1 MLGTPSALSLQN
13 RLNSHKTYIEMK
25 GNFMALTYKPNRLS
39 RVVAIALLS
48 YHLPSVAQEQTTS
61 DEKDEVEQIEVLG
74 KKSDYYSIM
83 PEEDSSGAFGL
94 NKSLYETPR
103 SITEISE
110 DLVDKFALRSVDD
123 LVRLTPGAFTSSFF
137 GIKGAMDIRG
147 EPADNYFRG
156 FRRIANPGAFNTIVR
171 GAEKLEVMRGPV
183 SPLYGSGSVGGQL
196 NYLPKSAKVD
206 GSKYIDDVTGEISA
220 TYGSYNQRIVS
231 GSLGIPLQIGGK
243 YGGLQ
248 LFAEVE
254 DSESYFD
261 GYEPS
266 SELIQAA
273 VDFDLSD
280 NTTLQFG
287 LQYQTTDSIQVPG
300 WNRVTQDLIDNGTY
314 ITGAAPTLNSDNGI
328 GANTLLPQESSFI
341 TPFAPGFLN
350 NAFSNVNSW
359 CTAADADSGNAT
371 YNGLSVSCAGGFG
384 NFLADRSLDNPYAL
398 TNVGTTQID
407 HQTTFIDEE
416 DYADT
421 TALTVYFD
429 VTHEFESGTIWKNE
443 AFYDYLDHTK
453 YQSWGFTAYYP
464 DAYLYE
470 LRSSLTF
477 EYEAENFTATSIGGV
492 NYREEH
498 LDNYAAWLDE
508 TFDFRD
514 ISVGP
519 TANDRISPATFD
531 PYENA
536 ELIYDDEG
544 NVTGVEG
551 TLERNFNEVH
561 LSKSANAGVFFLTDI
576 NYGKVNLLLGG
587 RYDYFDVESENG
599 WVSLLG
605 AEQGNGVVSGSDTA
619 FSFNTSL
626 SYDADGIIPYVTY
639 SESNSLST
647 NQLGGIIPTTI
658 ENSQYIQES
667 TLTEIGLKMN
677 LLDNKLYSA
686 IAYYDQD
693 KTYRESQTG
702 ALVAVYGEG
711 LEFEARALVTENLS
725 ILATATHTKTEE
737 VSNSALAVINGVD
750 FAAQNGLNPDDVY
763 GGRIA
768 GPRAAFVGDNVR
780 LDRGGLPD
788 NIVSLYGTWVQPMG
802 DAAITGSLGV
812 TWVDETYTDIMQ
824 TVMLPSYSIWN
835 GSLSYS
841 NGAVTALL
849 QANNLLDE
857 EYYTSA
863 DLFDSVV
870 VKPSAGRTYSLTVT
884 YTF

>member
-1 MLGTPSALSLQN
+1 MK
-13 RLNSHKTYIEMK
+13 HTYSFNPIAA
-25 GNFMALTYKPNRLS
+25 G
-39 RVVAIALLS
+39 IALFFLS
-48 YHLPSVAQEQTTS
+48 SQFSAYAQEAS
-61 DEKDEVEQIEVLG
+61 EVSEADVEKIDVLG
-74 KKSDYYSIM
+74 KKTDYYSIM
-83 PEEDSSGAFGL
+83 PDGENSSAFGL
-94 NKSLYETPR
+94 GKILYETPR

-196 NYLPKSAKVD
+196 NYTPKSAKVG
-206 GSKYIDDVTGEISA
+206 GSKYIDEVTGELSV
-220 TYGSYNQRIVS
+220 TVGSYNQRIIS
-231 GSLGIPLQIGGK
+231 GSLGIPLEIGGK

-314 ITGAAPTLNSDNGI
+314 ITGAAPVRNSDNPV
-328 GANTLLPQESSFI
+328 GADTLLPQESSFI
-341 TPFAPGFLN
+341 APFAPSFLN

-359 CTAADADSGNAT
+359 CTAADAGSGNAM
-371 YNGLSVSCAGGFG
+371 YNGFTVSCAGGFG
-384 NFLADRSLDNPYAL
+384 NFLADRTLDNPYAL
-398 TNVGTTQID
+398 TDVGTAQID
-407 HQTTFIDEE
+407 HQTTFIDDH

-421 TALTVYFD
+421 TAVTAYFD
-429 VTHEFESGTIWKNE
+429 ITHEFDSGTVWKNE
-443 AFYDYLDHTK
+443 AFYDYMDHTK

-477 EYEAENFTATSIGGV
+477 EYEGDSFMANSIVGV
-492 NYREEH
+492 NYRYEE
-498 LDNYAAWLDE
+498 LDNYAAWMDE

-514 ISVGP
+514 IIVGP
-519 TANDRISPATFD
+519 TANDRISPASFD
-531 PYENA
+531 PYQNA
-536 ELIYDDEG
+536 TLLYDADG

-551 TLERNFNEVH
+551 TLTRNFNEVH
-561 LSKSANAGVFFLTDI
+561 LSKTANAGTFFLTDVT
-576 NYGKVNLLLGG
+576 YGNLNLLLGA

-599 WVSLLG
+599 WVAYLG
-605 AEQGNGVVSGSDTA
+605 DPQGNGVISGSDTA

-626 SYDADGIIPYVTY
+626 SYNADGIIPYVTY

-667 TLTEIGLKMN
+667 TLQEIGVKLN
-677 LLDNKLYSA
+677 LLDNRLYTA
-686 IAYYDQD
+686 IAWYDQD
-693 KTYRESQTG
+693 KTYRDSQTG
-702 ALVAVYGEG
+702 ALVAVYGDG
-711 LEFEARALVTENLS
+711 LEFEMRALVNENLS
-725 ILATATHTKTEE
+725 ILATATHTNTEE
-737 VSNSALAVINGVD
+737 VSNGALAVINGAD
-750 FAAQNGLNPDDVY
+750 FAAQNGLNPEDVY

-768 GPRAAFVGDNVR
+768 GPRSAFVGMNTR
-780 LDRGGLPD
+780 MERGGLPD
-788 NIVSLYGTWVQPMG
+788 NIVSIYGTWAQELGEG
-802 DAAITGSLGV
+802 DVTGSLGL

-824 TVMLPSYSIWN
+824 TVMLPSYSIVN
-835 GSLSYS
+835 GSVSYAQ
-841 NGAVTALL
+841 GPFTGLL
-849 QANNLLDE
+849 QVNNLLDE

-870 VKPSAGRTYSLTVT
+870 VKPSAGRTFSLTLT
-884 YTF
+884 YAF

>member
-1 MLGTPSALSLQN
+1 M
-13 RLNSHKTYIEMK
+13 
-25 GNFMALTYKPNRLS
+25 
-39 RVVAIALLS
+39 
-48 YHLPSVAQEQTTS
+48 
-61 DEKDEVEQIEVLG
+61 
-74 KKSDYYSIM
+74 
-83 PEEDSSGAFGL
+83 
-94 NKSLYETPR
+94 
-103 SITEISE
+103 
-110 DLVDKFALRSVDD
+110 
-123 LVRLTPGAFTSSFF
+123 RLTPGAFTSSFF

-196 NYLPKSAKVD
+196 NYTPKSAKVG
-206 GSKYIDDVTGEISA
+206 GSKYIDEVTGDLSV
-220 TYGSYNQRIVS
+220 TVGSYNQRIIS
-231 GSLGIPLQIGGK
+231 GSLGIPLEIGGK

-254 DSESYFD
+254 DSESFFD

-314 ITGAAPTLNSDNGI
+314 ITGAAPIRNSDNPI
-328 GANTLLPQESSFI
+328 GADTLLPQESSFI
-341 TPFAPGFLN
+341 APFAPSFLN

-359 CTAADADSGNAT
+359 CTAADAGSGNAM
-371 YNGLSVSCAGGFG
+371 YNGFEVSCAGGFG
-384 NFLADRSLDNPYAL
+384 NFLADRTLDNPYAL
-398 TNVGTTQID
+398 TDVGTAQID
-407 HQTTFIDEE
+407 HQTTFIDDH

-421 TALTVYFD
+421 TAITAYFD
-429 VTHEFESGTIWKNE
+429 ITHEFDSGTVWKNE
-443 AFYDYLDHTK
+443 AFYDYMDHTK

-464 DAYLYE
+464 DAFLYE

-477 EYEAENFTATSIGGV
+477 EYEGDGFMANSIVGV
-492 NYREEH
+492 NYRNEE
-498 LDNYAAWLDE
+498 LDNYAAWMDE

-514 ISVGP
+514 ITVGP
-519 TANDRISPATFD
+519 TANDRISPASFD
-531 PYENA
+531 PYQNA
-536 ELIYDDEG
+536 TLLYDADG

-551 TLERNFNEVH
+551 TLTRNFNEVH
-561 LSKSANAGVFFLTDI
+561 LSKTANVGTFFLTDVT
-576 NYGKVNLLLGG
+576 YGKLNLLLGA

-599 WVSLLG
+599 WVAYLG
-605 AEQGNGVVSGSDTA
+605 DPQGNGVISGSDTA
-619 FSFNTSL
+619 FSFNTSV
-626 SYDADGIIPYVTY
+626 SYNADGIIPYVTY

-667 TLTEIGLKMN
+667 TLQEIGVKMN
-677 LLDNKLYSA
+677 LLDNRLYTA
-686 IAYYDQD
+686 IAWYDQD
-693 KTYRESQTG
+693 KTYRDSQTG
-702 ALVAVYGEG
+702 ALVAVYGDG
-711 LEFEARALVTENLS
+711 LEFEMRALVNENLS
-725 ILATATHTKTEE
+725 ILATATHTNTEE
-737 VSNSALAVINGVD
+737 VSNGALAVINGAD
-750 FAAQNGLNPDDVY
+750 FAAQNGLNPEDVY

-768 GPRAAFVGDNVR
+768 GPRSAFVGMNTR
-780 LDRGGLPD
+780 MERGGLPD
-788 NIVSLYGTWVQPMG
+788 NIVSIYGTWAQELGAG
-802 DAAITGSLGV
+802 DVTGSLGL

-824 TVMLPSYSIWN
+824 TVMLPSYTVVN
-835 GSLSYS
+835 GSVSYAQ
-841 NGAVTALL
+841 GPFTGLL
-849 QANNLLDE
+849 QVNNLMDE

-870 VKPSAGRTYSLTVT
+870 VKPSAGRTFSLTLT
-884 YTF
+884 YAF

>member
-1 MLGTPSALSLQN
+1 MK
-13 RLNSHKTYIEMK
+13 HTYSFNPIAA
-25 GNFMALTYKPNRLS
+25 G
-39 RVVAIALLS
+39 IALFFLS
-48 YHLPSVAQEQTTS
+48 SQFSAYAQEAS
-61 DEKDEVEQIEVLG
+61 EVSEADVEKIDVLG
-74 KKSDYYSIM
+74 KKTDYYSIM
-83 PEEDSSGAFGL
+83 PDGKNSSAFGL
-94 NKSLYETPR
+94 DKSLYETPR

-196 NYLPKSAKVD
+196 NYTPKSAKVG
-206 GSKYIDDVTGEISA
+206 GSKYIDEVTGDLSV
-220 TYGSYNQRIVS
+220 TVGSYNQRIIS
-231 GSLGIPLQIGGK
+231 GSLGIPLEIGGK

-254 DSESYFD
+254 DSESFFD

-314 ITGAAPTLNSDNGI
+314 ITGAAPIRNSDNPI
-328 GANTLLPQESSFI
+328 GADTLLPQESSFI
-341 TPFAPGFLN
+341 APFAPSFLN

-359 CTAADADSGNAT
+359 CTAADAGSGNAM
-371 YNGLSVSCAGGFG
+371 YNGFEVSCAGGFG
-384 NFLADRSLDNPYAL
+384 NFLADRTLDNPYAL
-398 TNVGTTQID
+398 TDVGTAQID
-407 HQTTFIDEE
+407 HQTTFIDDH

-421 TALTVYFD
+421 TAITAYFD
-429 VTHEFESGTIWKNE
+429 ITHEFDSGTVWKNE
-443 AFYDYLDHTK
+443 AFYDYMDHTK

-464 DAYLYE
+464 DAFLYE

-477 EYEAENFTATSIGGV
+477 EYEGDGFMANSIVGV
-492 NYREEH
+492 NYRNEE
-498 LDNYAAWLDE
+498 LDNYAAWMDE

-514 ISVGP
+514 ITVGP
-519 TANDRISPATFD
+519 TANDRISPASFD
-531 PYENA
+531 PYQNA
-536 ELIYDDEG
+536 TLLYDADG

-551 TLERNFNEVH
+551 TLTRNFNEVH
-561 LSKSANAGVFFLTDI
+561 LSKTANVGTFFLTDVT
-576 NYGKVNLLLGG
+576 YGKLNLLLGA

-599 WVSLLG
+599 WVAYLG
-605 AEQGNGVVSGSDTA
+605 DPQGNGVISGSDTA
-619 FSFNTSL
+619 FSFNTSV
-626 SYDADGIIPYVTY
+626 SYNADGIIPYVTY

-667 TLTEIGLKMN
+667 TLQEIGVKMN
-677 LLDNKLYSA
+677 LLDNRLYTA
-686 IAYYDQD
+686 IAWYDQD
-693 KTYRESQTG
+693 KTYRDSQTG
-702 ALVAVYGEG
+702 ALVAVYGDG
-711 LEFEARALVTENLS
+711 LEFEMRALVNENLS
-725 ILATATHTKTEE
+725 ILATATHTNTEE
-737 VSNSALAVINGVD
+737 VSNGALAVINGAD
-750 FAAQNGLNPDDVY
+750 FAAQNGLNPEDVY

-768 GPRAAFVGDNVR
+768 GPRSAFVGMNTR
-780 LDRGGLPD
+780 MERGGLPD
-788 NIVSLYGTWVQPMG
+788 NIVSIYGTWAQELGAG
-802 DAAITGSLGV
+802 DVTGSLGL

-824 TVMLPSYSIWN
+824 TVMLPSYTVVN
-835 GSLSYS
+835 GSVSYAQ
-841 NGAVTALL
+841 GPFTGLL
-849 QANNLLDE
+849 QVNNLMDE

-870 VKPSAGRTYSLTVT
+870 VKPSAGRTFSLTLT
-884 YTF
+884 YAF

>member
-1 MLGTPSALSLQN
+1 MK
-13 RLNSHKTYIEMK
+13 HTYSFNPIAA
-25 GNFMALTYKPNRLS
+25 G
-39 RVVAIALLS
+39 IALFFLS
-48 YHLPSVAQEQTTS
+48 SQFSAYAQEAAEVS
-61 DEKDEVEQIEVLG
+61 EADVEKIDVLG
-74 KKSDYYSIM
+74 KKTDYYSIM
-83 PEEDSSGAFGL
+83 PDGKNSSAFGL
-94 NKSLYETPR
+94 DKSLYETPR

-196 NYLPKSAKVD
+196 NYTPKSAKVG
-206 GSKYIDDVTGEISA
+206 GSKYIDEVTGDLSV
-220 TYGSYNQRIVS
+220 TVGSYNQRIIS
-231 GSLGIPLQIGGK
+231 GSLGIPLEIGGK

-254 DSESYFD
+254 DSESFFD
-261 GYEPS
+261 GDEPT

-314 ITGAAPTLNSDNGI
+314 ITGAAPIRNSDNPI
-328 GANTLLPQESSFI
+328 GADTLLPQESSFI
-341 TPFAPGFLN
+341 APFAPSFLN

-359 CTAADADSGNAT
+359 CTAADAGSGNAM
-371 YNGLSVSCAGGFG
+371 YNGFEVSCAGGFG
-384 NFLADRSLDNPYAL
+384 NFLADRTLDNPYAL
-398 TNVGTTQID
+398 TDVGTAQID
-407 HQTTFIDEE
+407 HQTTFIDDH

-421 TALTVYFD
+421 TAITAYFD
-429 VTHEFESGTIWKNE
+429 ITHEFDSGTVWKNE
-443 AFYDYLDHTK
+443 AFYDYMDHTK

-464 DAYLYE
+464 DAFLYE

-477 EYEAENFTATSIGGV
+477 EYEGDGFMANSIVGV
-492 NYREEH
+492 NYRNEE
-498 LDNYAAWLDE
+498 LDNYAAWMDE

-514 ISVGP
+514 ITVGP
-519 TANDRISPATFD
+519 TANDRISPASFD
-531 PYENA
+531 PYQNA
-536 ELIYDDEG
+536 TLLYDADG

-551 TLERNFNEVH
+551 TLTRNFNEVH
-561 LSKSANAGVFFLTDI
+561 LSKTANVGTFFLTDVT
-576 NYGKVNLLLGG
+576 YGKLNLLLGA

-599 WVSLLG
+599 WVAYLG
-605 AEQGNGVVSGSDTA
+605 DPQGNGVISGSDTA
-619 FSFNTSL
+619 FSFNTSV
-626 SYDADGIIPYVTY
+626 SYNADGIIPYVTY

-667 TLTEIGLKMN
+667 TLQEIGVKMN
-677 LLDNKLYSA
+677 LLDNRLYTA
-686 IAYYDQD
+686 IAWYDQD
-693 KTYRESQTG
+693 KTYRDSQTG
-702 ALVAVYGEG
+702 ALVAVYGDG
-711 LEFEARALVTENLS
+711 LEFEMRALVNENLS
-725 ILATATHTKTEE
+725 ILATATHTNTEE
-737 VSNSALAVINGVD
+737 VSNGALAVINGAD
-750 FAAQNGLNPDDVY
+750 FAAQNGLNPEDVY

-768 GPRAAFVGDNVR
+768 GPRSAFVGMNTR
-780 LDRGGLPD
+780 MERGGLPD
-788 NIVSLYGTWVQPMG
+788 NIVSIYGTWAQELGAG
-802 DAAITGSLGV
+802 DVTGSLGL

-824 TVMLPSYSIWN
+824 TVMLPSYTVVN
-835 GSLSYS
+835 GSVSYAQ
-841 NGAVTALL
+841 GPFTGLL
-849 QANNLLDE
+849 QVNNLMDE

-870 VKPSAGRTYSLTVT
+870 VKPSAGRTFSLTLT
-884 YTF
+884 YAF

>member
-1 MLGTPSALSLQN
+1 M
-13 RLNSHKTYIEMK
+13 KYTYSFNPIAA
-25 GNFMALTYKPNRLS
+25 G
-39 RVVAIALLS
+39 IALFFLS
-48 YHLPSVAQEQTTS
+48 SQFSAYAQEAAEVS
-61 DEKDEVEQIEVLG
+61 EADVEKIDVLG
-74 KKSDYYSIM
+74 KKTDYYSIM
-83 PEEDSSGAFGL
+83 PDGKNSSAFGL
-94 NKSLYETPR
+94 DKSLYETPR

-196 NYLPKSAKVD
+196 NYTPKSAKVG
-206 GSKYIDDVTGEISA
+206 GSKYIDEVTGDLSV
-220 TYGSYNQRIVS
+220 TVGSYNQRIIS
-231 GSLGIPLQIGGK
+231 GSLGIPLEIGGK

-248 LFAEVE
+248 LFTEVE
-254 DSESYFD
+254 DSESFFD

-287 LQYQTTDSIQVPG
+287 VQYQTTDSIQVPG

-314 ITGAAPTLNSDNGI
+314 ITGAAPIRNSANPI
-328 GANTLLPQESSFI
+328 GADTLLPQESSFI
-341 TPFAPGFLN
+341 APFAPSFLN

-359 CTAADADSGNAT
+359 CTAADAGSGNAM
-371 YNGLSVSCAGGFG
+371 YNGFEVSCAGGFG
-384 NFLADRSLDNPYAL
+384 NFLADRTLDNPYAL
-398 TNVGTTQID
+398 TDVGTAQID
-407 HQTTFIDEE
+407 HQTTFIDDH

-421 TALTVYFD
+421 TAITAYFD
-429 VTHEFESGTIWKNE
+429 ITHEFDSGTVWKNE
-443 AFYDYLDHTK
+443 AFYDYMDHTK

-464 DAYLYE
+464 DAFLYE

-477 EYEAENFTATSIGGV
+477 EYEGDGFMANSIVGV
-492 NYREEH
+492 NYRNEE
-498 LDNYAAWLDE
+498 LDNYAAWMDE

-514 ISVGP
+514 ITVGP
-519 TANDRISPATFD
+519 TANDRISPASFD
-531 PYENA
+531 PYQNA
-536 ELIYDDEG
+536 TLLYDADG

-551 TLERNFNEVH
+551 TLTRNFNEVH
-561 LSKSANAGVFFLTDI
+561 LSKTANVGTFFLTDVT
-576 NYGKVNLLLGG
+576 YGKLNLLLGA

-599 WVSLLG
+599 WVAYLG
-605 AEQGNGVVSGSDTA
+605 DPQGNGVISGSDTA
-619 FSFNTSL
+619 FSFNTSV
-626 SYDADGIIPYVTY
+626 SYNADGIIPYVTY

-667 TLTEIGLKMN
+667 TLQEIGVKMN
-677 LLDNKLYSA
+677 LLDNHLYTA
-686 IAYYDQD
+686 IAWYDQD
-693 KTYRESQTG
+693 KTYRDSQTG
-702 ALVAVYGEG
+702 ALVAVYGDG
-711 LEFEARALVTENLS
+711 LEFEMRALVSENLS
-725 ILATATHTKTEE
+725 ILATATHTNTEE
-737 VSNSALAVINGVD
+737 VSNGALAVINGAD
-750 FAAQNGLNPDDVY
+750 FAAQNGLNPEDVY

-768 GPRAAFVGDNVR
+768 GPRSAFVGMNTR
-780 LDRGGLPD
+780 MERGGLPD
-788 NIVSLYGTWVQPMG
+788 NIVSIYGTWAQELGAG
-802 DAAITGSLGV
+802 DVTGSLGL

-824 TVMLPSYSIWN
+824 TVMLPSYTVVN
-835 GSLSYS
+835 GSVSYAQ
-841 NGAVTALL
+841 GPFTGLL
-849 QANNLLDE
+849 QVNNLMDE

-870 VKPSAGRTYSLTVT
+870 VKPSAGRTFSLTLT

>member
-1 MLGTPSALSLQN
+1 MK
-13 RLNSHKTYIEMK
+13 HTYSFNPIAA
-25 GNFMALTYKPNRLS
+25 G
-39 RVVAIALLS
+39 IALFFLS
-48 YHLPSVAQEQTTS
+48 SQFSAYAQEAS
-61 DEKDEVEQIEVLG
+61 EVSEADVEKIDVLG
-74 KKSDYYSIM
+74 KKTDYYSIM
-83 PEEDSSGAFGL
+83 PDGKNSSAFGL
-94 NKSLYETPR
+94 DKSLYETPR

-196 NYLPKSAKVD
+196 NYTPKSAKVG
-206 GSKYIDDVTGEISA
+206 GSKYIDEVTGDLSV
-220 TYGSYNQRIVS
+220 TVGSYNQRIIS
-231 GSLGIPLQIGGK
+231 GSLGIPLEIGGK

-254 DSESYFD
+254 DSESFFD

-314 ITGAAPTLNSDNGI
+314 ITGAAPIRNSDNPI
-328 GANTLLPQESSFI
+328 GADTLLPQESSFI
-341 TPFAPGFLN
+341 APFAPSFLN

-359 CTAADADSGNAT
+359 CTAADAGSGNAM
-371 YNGLSVSCAGGFG
+371 YNGFEVSCAGGFG
-384 NFLADRSLDNPYAL
+384 NFLADRTLDNPYAL
-398 TNVGTTQID
+398 TDVGTAQID
-407 HQTTFIDEE
+407 HQTTFIDDH

-421 TALTVYFD
+421 TAITAYFD
-429 VTHEFESGTIWKNE
+429 ITHEFDSGTVWKNE
-443 AFYDYLDHTK
+443 AFYDYMDHTK

-464 DAYLYE
+464 DAFLYE

-477 EYEAENFTATSIGGV
+477 EYEGDGFMANSIVGV
-492 NYREEH
+492 NYRNEE
-498 LDNYAAWLDE
+498 LDNYAAWMDE

-514 ISVGP
+514 ITVGP
-519 TANDRISPATFD
+519 TANDRISPASFD
-531 PYENA
+531 PYQNA
-536 ELIYDDEG
+536 TLLYDADG

-551 TLERNFNEVH
+551 TLTRNFNEVH
-561 LSKSANAGVFFLTDI
+561 LSKTANVGTFFLTDVT
-576 NYGKVNLLLGG
+576 YGKLNLLLGA

-599 WVSLLG
+599 WVAYLG
-605 AEQGNGVVSGSDTA
+605 DPQGNGVISGSDTA
-619 FSFNTSL
+619 FSFNTSV
-626 SYDADGIIPYVTY
+626 SYNADGIIPYVTY

-667 TLTEIGLKMN
+667 TLQEIGVKMN
-677 LLDNKLYSA
+677 LLDNRLYTA
-686 IAYYDQD
+686 IAWYDQD
-693 KTYRESQTG
+693 KTYRDSQTG
-702 ALVAVYGEG
+702 ALVAVYGDG
-711 LEFEARALVTENLS
+711 LEFEMRALVNENLS
-725 ILATATHTKTEE
+725 ILATATHTNTEE
-737 VSNSALAVINGVD
+737 VSNGALAVINGAD
-750 FAAQNGLNPDDVY
+750 FAAQNGLNPGDVY

-768 GPRAAFVGDNVR
+768 GPRSAFVGMNTR
-780 LDRGGLPD
+780 MERGGLPD
-788 NIVSLYGTWVQPMG
+788 NIVSIYGTWAQELGAG
-802 DAAITGSLGV
+802 DVTGSLGL

-824 TVMLPSYSIWN
+824 TVMLPSYTVVN
-835 GSLSYS
+835 GSVSYAQ
-841 NGAVTALL
+841 GPFTGLL
-849 QANNLLDE
+849 QVNNLLDE

-870 VKPSAGRTYSLTVT
+870 VKPSAGRTFSLTLT
-884 YTF
+884 YAF

>member
-1 MLGTPSALSLQN
+1 MK
-13 RLNSHKTYIEMK
+13 HTYSFNPIAA
-25 GNFMALTYKPNRLS
+25 G
-39 RVVAIALLS
+39 IALFFLS
-48 YHLPSVAQEQTTS
+48 SQFSAYAQEAAEVS
-61 DEKDEVEQIEVLG
+61 EADVEKIDVLG
-74 KKSDYYSIM
+74 KKTDYYSIM
-83 PEEDSSGAFGL
+83 PDGKNSSAFGL
-94 NKSLYETPR
+94 DKSLYETPR

-196 NYLPKSAKVD
+196 NYTPKSAKVG
-206 GSKYIDDVTGEISA
+206 GSKYIDEVTGDLSV
-220 TYGSYNQRIVS
+220 TVGSYNQRIIS
-231 GSLGIPLQIGGK
+231 GSLGIPLEIGGK

-254 DSESYFD
+254 DSESFFD

-314 ITGAAPTLNSDNGI
+314 ITGAAPIRNSDNPI
-328 GANTLLPQESSFI
+328 GADTLLPQESSFI
-341 TPFAPGFLN
+341 APFAPSFLN

-359 CTAADADSGNAT
+359 CTAADAGSGNAM
-371 YNGLSVSCAGGFG
+371 YNGFEVSCAGGFG
-384 NFLADRSLDNPYAL
+384 NFLADRTLDNPYAL
-398 TNVGTTQID
+398 TDVGTAQID
-407 HQTTFIDEE
+407 HQTTFIDDH

-421 TALTVYFD
+421 TAITAYFD
-429 VTHEFESGTIWKNE
+429 ITHEFDSGTVWKNE
-443 AFYDYLDHTK
+443 AFYDYMDHTK

-464 DAYLYE
+464 DAFLYE

-477 EYEAENFTATSIGGV
+477 EYEGDGFMANSIVGV
-492 NYREEH
+492 NYRNEE
-498 LDNYAAWLDE
+498 LDNYAAWMDE

-514 ISVGP
+514 ITVGP
-519 TANDRISPATFD
+519 TANDRISPVSFD
-531 PYENA
+531 PYQNA
-536 ELIYDDEG
+536 TLLYDADG

-551 TLERNFNEVH
+551 TLTRNFNEVH
-561 LSKSANAGVFFLTDI
+561 LSKTANVGTFFLTDVT
-576 NYGKVNLLLGG
+576 YGKLNLLLGA

-599 WVSLLG
+599 WVAYLG
-605 AEQGNGVVSGSDTA
+605 DPQGNGVISGSDTA
-619 FSFNTSL
+619 FSFNTSV
-626 SYDADGIIPYVTY
+626 SYNADGIIPYVTY

-667 TLTEIGLKMN
+667 TLQEIGVKMN
-677 LLDNKLYSA
+677 LLDNRLYTA
-686 IAYYDQD
+686 IAWYDQD
-693 KTYRESQTG
+693 KTYRDSQTG
-702 ALVAVYGEG
+702 ALVAVYGDG
-711 LEFEARALVTENLS
+711 LEFEMRALVNENLS
-725 ILATATHTKTEE
+725 ILATATHTNTEE
-737 VSNSALAVINGVD
+737 VSNGALAVINGAD
-750 FAAQNGLNPDDVY
+750 FAAQNGLNPEDVY

-768 GPRAAFVGDNVR
+768 GPRSAFVGMNTR
-780 LDRGGLPD
+780 MERGGLPD
-788 NIVSLYGTWVQPMG
+788 NIVSIYGTWAQELGAG
-802 DAAITGSLGV
+802 DVTGSLGL

-824 TVMLPSYSIWN
+824 TVMLPSYTVVN
-835 GSLSYS
+835 GSVSYAQ
-841 NGAVTALL
+841 GPFTGLL
-849 QANNLLDE
+849 QVNNLMDE

-870 VKPSAGRTYSLTVT
+870 VKPSAGRTFSLTLT
-884 YTF
+884 YAF

>member
-1 MLGTPSALSLQN
+1 MK
-13 RLNSHKTYIEMK
+13 HTYSFNPIAA
-25 GNFMALTYKPNRLS
+25 G
-39 RVVAIALLS
+39 IALFFLS
-48 YHLPSVAQEQTTS
+48 SQFSAYAQEAAEVS
-61 DEKDEVEQIEVLG
+61 EADVEKIDVLG
-74 KKSDYYSIM
+74 KKTDYYSIM
-83 PEEDSSGAFGL
+83 PDGKNSSAFGL
-94 NKSLYETPR
+94 DKSLYETPR

-196 NYLPKSAKVD
+196 NYTPKSAKVG
-206 GSKYIDDVTGEISA
+206 GSKYIDEVTGDLSV
-220 TYGSYNQRIVS
+220 TVGSYNQRIIS
-231 GSLGIPLQIGGK
+231 GSLGIPLEIGGK

-254 DSESYFD
+254 DSESFFD

-314 ITGAAPTLNSDNGI
+314 ITGAAPIRNSDNPI
-328 GANTLLPQESSFI
+328 GADTLLPQESSFI
-341 TPFAPGFLN
+341 APFAPSFLN

-359 CTAADADSGNAT
+359 CTAADAGSGNAM
-371 YNGLSVSCAGGFG
+371 YNGFEVSCAGGFG
-384 NFLADRSLDNPYAL
+384 NFLADRTLDNPYAL
-398 TNVGTTQID
+398 TDVGTAQID
-407 HQTTFIDEE
+407 HQTTFIDDH

-421 TALTVYFD
+421 TAITAYFD
-429 VTHEFESGTIWKNE
+429 ITHEFDSGTVWKNE
-443 AFYDYLDHTK
+443 AFYDYMDHTK

-464 DAYLYE
+464 DAFLYE

-477 EYEAENFTATSIGGV
+477 EYEGDGFMANSIVGV
-492 NYREEH
+492 NYRNEE
-498 LDNYAAWLDE
+498 LDNYAAWMDE

-514 ISVGP
+514 ITVGP
-519 TANDRISPATFD
+519 TANDRISPASFD
-531 PYENA
+531 PYQNA
-536 ELIYDDEG
+536 TLLYDADG

-551 TLERNFNEVH
+551 TLTRNFNEVH
-561 LSKSANAGVFFLTDI
+561 LSKTANVGTFFLTDVT
-576 NYGKVNLLLGG
+576 YGKLNLLLGA

-599 WVSLLG
+599 WVAYLG
-605 AEQGNGVVSGSDTA
+605 DPQGNGVISGSDTA
-619 FSFNTSL
+619 FSFNTSV
-626 SYDADGIIPYVTY
+626 SYNADGIIPYVTY

-667 TLTEIGLKMN
+667 TLQEIGVKMN
-677 LLDNKLYSA
+677 LLDNRLYTA
-686 IAYYDQD
+686 IAWYDQD
-693 KTYRESQTG
+693 KTYRDSQTG
-702 ALVAVYGEG
+702 ALVAVYGDG
-711 LEFEARALVTENLS
+711 LEFEMRALVNENLS
-725 ILATATHTKTEE
+725 ILATATHTNTEE
-737 VSNSALAVINGVD
+737 VSNGALAVINGAD
-750 FAAQNGLNPDDVY
+750 FAAQNGLNPEDVY

-768 GPRAAFVGDNVR
+768 GPRSAFVGMNTR
-780 LDRGGLPD
+780 MERGGLPD
-788 NIVSLYGTWVQPMG
+788 NIVSIYGTWAQELGAG
-802 DAAITGSLGV
+802 DVTGSLGL

-824 TVMLPSYSIWN
+824 TVMLPSYTVVN
-835 GSLSYS
+835 GSVSYAQ
-841 NGAVTALL
+841 GPFTGLL
-849 QANNLLDE
+849 QGNNLMDE

-870 VKPSAGRTYSLTVT
+870 VKPSAGRTFSLTLT
-884 YTF
+884 YAF

>member
-1 MLGTPSALSLQN
+1 MK
-13 RLNSHKTYIEMK
+13 HTYSFNPIAA
-25 GNFMALTYKPNRLS
+25 G
-39 RVVAIALLS
+39 IALFFLS
-48 YHLPSVAQEQTTS
+48 SQFSAYAQEAAEVS
-61 DEKDEVEQIEVLG
+61 EADVEKIDVLG
-74 KKSDYYSIM
+74 KKKDYYSIM
-83 PEEDSSGAFGL
+83 PDGKNSSAFGL
-94 NKSLYETPR
+94 DKSLYETPR

-196 NYLPKSAKVD
+196 NYTPKSAKVG
-206 GSKYIDDVTGEISA
+206 GSKYIDEVTGDLSV
-220 TYGSYNQRIVS
+220 TVGSYNQRIIS
-231 GSLGIPLQIGGK
+231 GSLGIPLEIGGK

-254 DSESYFD
+254 DSESFFD

-287 LQYQTTDSIQVPG
+287 VQYQTTDSIQVPG

-314 ITGAAPTLNSDNGI
+314 ITGAAPIRNSDNPI
-328 GANTLLPQESSFI
+328 GADTLLPQESSFI
-341 TPFAPGFLN
+341 APFAPSFLN

-359 CTAADADSGNAT
+359 CTAADTGSGNAI
-371 YNGLSVSCAGGFG
+371 YNGFEVSCAGGFG
-384 NFLADRSLDNPYAL
+384 NFLADRTLANPYAL
-398 TNVGTTQID
+398 TDVGTAQID
-407 HQTTFIDEE
+407 HQTTFIDDH

-421 TALTVYFD
+421 TAITAYFD
-429 VTHEFESGTIWKNE
+429 ITHEFDSGTVWKNE
-443 AFYDYLDHTK
+443 AFYDYMDHTK

-464 DAYLYE
+464 DAFLYE

-477 EYEAENFTATSIGGV
+477 EYEGDGFMANSIVGV
-492 NYREEH
+492 NYRNEE
-498 LDNYAAWLDE
+498 LDNYAAWMDE

-514 ISVGP
+514 ITVGP
-519 TANDRISPATFD
+519 TANDRISPASFD
-531 PYENA
+531 PYQNA
-536 ELIYDDEG
+536 TLLYDADG

-551 TLERNFNEVH
+551 TLTRNFNEVH
-561 LSKSANAGVFFLTDI
+561 LSKTANVGTFFLTDI
-576 NYGKVNLLLGG
+576 TYGKLNLLLGA

-599 WVSLLG
+599 WVAYLG
-605 AEQGNGVVSGSDTA
+605 DPQGNGVISGSDTA
-619 FSFNTSL
+619 FSFNTSV
-626 SYDADGIIPYVTY
+626 SYNADGIIPYVTY

-667 TLTEIGLKMN
+667 TLQEIGVKMN
-677 LLDNKLYSA
+677 LLDNRLYTA
-686 IAYYDQD
+686 IAWYDQD
-693 KTYRESQTG
+693 KTYRDSQTG
-702 ALVAVYGEG
+702 ALVAVYGDG
-711 LEFEARALVTENLS
+711 LEFEMRALVNENLS
-725 ILATATHTKTEE
+725 ILATATHTNTEE
-737 VSNSALAVINGVD
+737 VSNGALAVINGAD
-750 FAAQNGLNPDDVY
+750 FAAQNGLNPEDVY

-768 GPRAAFVGDNVR
+768 GPRSAFVGMNTR
-780 LDRGGLPD
+780 MERGGLPD
-788 NIVSLYGTWVQPMG
+788 NIVSIYGTWAQELGAG
-802 DAAITGSLGV
+802 DVTGSLGL

-824 TVMLPSYSIWN
+824 TVMLPSYTVVN
-835 GSLSYS
+835 GSVSYAQ
-841 NGAVTALL
+841 GPFTGLL
-849 QANNLLDE
+849 QVNNLMDE

-870 VKPSAGRTYSLTVT
+870 VKPSAGRTFSLTLT
-884 YTF
+884 YAF

>member
-1 MLGTPSALSLQN
+1 
-13 RLNSHKTYIEMK
+13 MK
-25 GNFMALTYKPNRLS
+25 HTHSFNPIAAG
-39 RVVAIALLS
+39 IALFFLS
-48 YHLPSVAQEQTTS
+48 SQFSAYAQEAS
-61 DEKDEVEQIEVLG
+61 EVSEADVEKIDVLG
-74 KKSDYYSIM
+74 KKTDYYSIM
-83 PEEDSSGAFGL
+83 PDGKNSSAFGL
-94 NKSLYETPR
+94 DKSLYETPR

-196 NYLPKSAKVD
+196 NYTPKSAKVG
-206 GSKYIDDVTGEISA
+206 GSKYIDEVTGDLSV
-220 TYGSYNQRIVS
+220 TVGSYNQRIIS
-231 GSLGIPLQIGGK
+231 GSLGIPLEIGGK

-254 DSESYFD
+254 DSESFFD

-314 ITGAAPTLNSDNGI
+314 ITGAAPIRNSDNPI
-328 GANTLLPQESSFI
+328 GADTLLPQESSFI
-341 TPFAPGFLN
+341 APFAPSFLN

-359 CTAADADSGNAT
+359 CTAADAGSGNAM
-371 YNGLSVSCAGGFG
+371 YNGFEVSCAGGFG
-384 NFLADRSLDNPYAL
+384 NFLADRTLDNPYAL
-398 TNVGTTQID
+398 TDVGTAQID
-407 HQTTFIDEE
+407 HQTTFIDDH

-421 TALTVYFD
+421 TAITAYFD
-429 VTHEFESGTIWKNE
+429 ITHEFDSGTVWKNE
-443 AFYDYLDHTK
+443 AFYDYMDHTK

-464 DAYLYE
+464 DAFLYE

-477 EYEAENFTATSIGGV
+477 EYEGDGFMANSIVGV
-492 NYREEH
+492 NYRNEE
-498 LDNYAAWLDE
+498 LDNYAAWMDE

-514 ISVGP
+514 ITVGP
-519 TANDRISPATFD
+519 TANDRISPASFD
-531 PYENA
+531 PYQNA
-536 ELIYDDEG
+536 TLLYDADG

-551 TLERNFNEVH
+551 TLTRNFNEVH
-561 LSKSANAGVFFLTDI
+561 LSKTANVGTFFLTDVT
-576 NYGKVNLLLGG
+576 YGKLNLLLGA

-599 WVSLLG
+599 WVAYLG
-605 AEQGNGVVSGSDTA
+605 DPQGNGVISGSDTA
-619 FSFNTSL
+619 FSFNTSV
-626 SYDADGIIPYVTY
+626 SYNADGIIPYVTY

-667 TLTEIGLKMN
+667 TLQEIGVKMN
-677 LLDNKLYSA
+677 LLDNRLYTA
-686 IAYYDQD
+686 IAWYDQD
-693 KTYRESQTG
+693 KTYRDSQTG
-702 ALVAVYGEG
+702 ALVAVYGDG
-711 LEFEARALVTENLS
+711 LEFEMRALVSENLS
-725 ILATATHTKTEE
+725 ILATATHTNTEE
-737 VSNSALAVINGVD
+737 VSNGALAVINGAD
-750 FAAQNGLNPDDVY
+750 FAAQNGLNPEDVY

-768 GPRAAFVGDNVR
+768 GPRSAFVGMNTR
-780 LDRGGLPD
+780 MERGGLPD
-788 NIVSLYGTWVQPMG
+788 NIVSIYGTWAQELGAG
-802 DAAITGSLGV
+802 DVTGSLGL

-824 TVMLPSYSIWN
+824 TVMLPSYTVVN
-835 GSLSYS
+835 GSVSYAQ
-841 NGAVTALL
+841 GPFTGLL
-849 QANNLLDE
+849 QVNNLMDE
-857 EYYTSA
+857 KYYTSA

-870 VKPSAGRTYSLTVT
+870 VKPSAGRTFSLTLT
-884 YTF
+884 YAF

>member
-1 MLGTPSALSLQN
+1 MK
-13 RLNSHKTYIEMK
+13 HTYSFNPIAA
-25 GNFMALTYKPNRLS
+25 G
-39 RVVAIALLS
+39 IALFFLS
-48 YHLPSVAQEQTTS
+48 SQFSAYAQEAAEVS
-61 DEKDEVEQIEVLG
+61 EADVEKIDVLG
-74 KKSDYYSIM
+74 KKTDYYSIM
-83 PEEDSSGAFGL
+83 PDGKNSSAFGL
-94 NKSLYETPR
+94 DKSLYETPR

-196 NYLPKSAKVD
+196 NYTPKSAKVG
-206 GSKYIDDVTGEISA
+206 GSKYIDEVTGDLSV
-220 TYGSYNQRIVS
+220 TVGSYNQRIIS
-231 GSLGIPLQIGGK
+231 GSLGIPLEIGGK

-254 DSESYFD
+254 DSESFFD

-314 ITGAAPTLNSDNGI
+314 ITGAAPIRNSDNPI
-328 GANTLLPQESSFI
+328 GADTLLPQESSFI
-341 TPFAPGFLN
+341 APFAPSFLN

-359 CTAADADSGNAT
+359 CTAADAGSGNAM
-371 YNGLSVSCAGGFG
+371 YNGFEVSCAGGFG
-384 NFLADRSLDNPYAL
+384 NFLADRTLDNPYAL
-398 TNVGTTQID
+398 TDVGTAQID
-407 HQTTFIDEE
+407 HQTTFIDDH

-421 TALTVYFD
+421 TAITAYFD
-429 VTHEFESGTIWKNE
+429 ITHEFDSGTVWKNE
-443 AFYDYLDHTK
+443 AFYDYMDHTK

-464 DAYLYE
+464 DAFLYE
-470 LRSSLTF
+470 SRSSLTF
-477 EYEAENFTATSIGGV
+477 EYEGDGFMANSIVGV
-492 NYREEH
+492 NYRNEE
-498 LDNYAAWLDE
+498 LDNYAAWMDE

-514 ISVGP
+514 ITVGP
-519 TANDRISPATFD
+519 TANDRISPASFD
-531 PYENA
+531 PYQNA
-536 ELIYDDEG
+536 TLLYDADG

-551 TLERNFNEVH
+551 TLTRNFNEVH
-561 LSKSANAGVFFLTDI
+561 LSKTANVGTFFLTDVT
-576 NYGKVNLLLGG
+576 YGKLNLLLGA

-599 WVSLLG
+599 WVAYLG
-605 AEQGNGVVSGSDTA
+605 DPQGNGVISGSDTA
-619 FSFNTSL
+619 FSFNTSV
-626 SYDADGIIPYVTY
+626 SYNADGIIPYVTY

-667 TLTEIGLKMN
+667 TLQEIGVKMN
-677 LLDNKLYSA
+677 LLDNRLYTA
-686 IAYYDQD
+686 IAWYDQD
-693 KTYRESQTG
+693 KTYRDSQTG
-702 ALVAVYGEG
+702 ALVAVYGDG
-711 LEFEARALVTENLS
+711 LEFEMRALVNENLS
-725 ILATATHTKTEE
+725 ILATATHTNTEE
-737 VSNSALAVINGVD
+737 VSNGALAVINGAD
-750 FAAQNGLNPDDVY
+750 FAAQNGLNPEDVY

-768 GPRAAFVGDNVR
+768 GPRSAFVGMNTR
-780 LDRGGLPD
+780 MERGGLPD
-788 NIVSLYGTWVQPMG
+788 NIVSIYGTWAQELGAG
-802 DAAITGSLGV
+802 DVTGSLGL

-824 TVMLPSYSIWN
+824 TVMLPSYTVVN
-835 GSLSYS
+835 GSVSYAQ
-841 NGAVTALL
+841 GPFTGLL
-849 QANNLLDE
+849 QVNNLMDE

-870 VKPSAGRTYSLTVT
+870 VKPSAGRTFSLTLT
-884 YTF
+884 YAF

>member
-1 MLGTPSALSLQN
+1 MK
-13 RLNSHKTYIEMK
+13 HTYSFNPIAA
-25 GNFMALTYKPNRLS
+25 G
-39 RVVAIALLS
+39 IALFFLS
-48 YHLPSVAQEQTTS
+48 SQFSAYAQEAAEVS
-61 DEKDEVEQIEVLG
+61 EADVEKIDVLG
-74 KKSDYYSIM
+74 KKTDYYSIM
-83 PEEDSSGAFGL
+83 PDGKNSSAFGL
-94 NKSLYETPR
+94 DKSLYETPR

-196 NYLPKSAKVD
+196 NYTPKSAKVG
-206 GSKYIDDVTGEISA
+206 GSKYIDEVTGDLSV
-220 TYGSYNQRIVS
+220 TVGSYNQRIIS
-231 GSLGIPLQIGGK
+231 GSLGIPLEIGGK

-254 DSESYFD
+254 DSESFYD

-287 LQYQTTDSIQVPG
+287 VQYQTTDSIQVPG

-314 ITGAAPTLNSDNGI
+314 ITGAAPIRNSDNPI
-328 GANTLLPQESSFI
+328 GADTLLPQESSFI
-341 TPFAPGFLN
+341 APFAPSFLN

-359 CTAADADSGNAT
+359 CTAADAGSGNAM
-371 YNGLSVSCAGGFG
+371 YNGFEVSCAGGFG
-384 NFLADRSLDNPYAL
+384 DFLADRTLDNPYAL
-398 TNVGTTQID
+398 TDVGTAQID
-407 HQTTFIDEE
+407 HQTTFIDDH

-421 TALTVYFD
+421 TAITAYFD
-429 VTHEFESGTIWKNE
+429 ITHEFDSGTVWKNE
-443 AFYDYLDHTK
+443 AFYDYMDHTK

-464 DAYLYE
+464 DAFLYE

-477 EYEAENFTATSIGGV
+477 EYEGDGFMANSIVGV
-492 NYREEH
+492 NYRNEE
-498 LDNYAAWLDE
+498 LDNYAAWMDE

-514 ISVGP
+514 ITVGP
-519 TANDRISPATFD
+519 TANDRISPASFD
-531 PYENA
+531 PYQNA
-536 ELIYDDEG
+536 TLLYDADG

-551 TLERNFNEVH
+551 TLTRNFNEVH
-561 LSKSANAGVFFLTDI
+561 LSKTANVGTFFLTDVT
-576 NYGKVNLLLGG
+576 YGKLNLLLGA

-599 WVSLLG
+599 WVAYLG
-605 AEQGNGVVSGSDTA
+605 DPQGNGVISGSDTA
-619 FSFNTSL
+619 FSFNTSV
-626 SYDADGIIPYVTY
+626 SYNADGIIPYVTY

-667 TLTEIGLKMN
+667 TLQEIGVKMN
-677 LLDNKLYSA
+677 LLDNRLYTA
-686 IAYYDQD
+686 IAWYDQD
-693 KTYRESQTG
+693 KTYRDSQTG
-702 ALVAVYGEG
+702 ALVAVYGDG
-711 LEFEARALVTENLS
+711 LEFEMRALVNENLS
-725 ILATATHTKTEE
+725 ILATATHTNTEE
-737 VSNSALAVINGVD
+737 VSNGALAVINGAD
-750 FAAQNGLNPDDVY
+750 FAAQNGLNPEDVY

-768 GPRAAFVGDNVR
+768 GPRSAFVGMNTR
-780 LDRGGLPD
+780 MERGGLPD
-788 NIVSLYGTWVQPMG
+788 NIVSIYGTWAQELGAG
-802 DAAITGSLGV
+802 DVTGSLGL

-824 TVMLPSYSIWN
+824 TVMLPSYTVVN
-835 GSLSYS
+835 GSVSYAQ
-841 NGAVTALL
+841 GPFTGLL
-849 QANNLLDE
+849 QVNNLMDE

-870 VKPSAGRTYSLTVT
+870 VKPSAGRTFSLTLT
-884 YTF
+884 YAF

>member
-1 MLGTPSALSLQN
+1 MK
-13 RLNSHKTYIEMK
+13 HTYSFNPIAA
-25 GNFMALTYKPNRLS
+25 G
-39 RVVAIALLS
+39 IALFFLS
-48 YHLPSVAQEQTTS
+48 SQFSAYAQEAS
-61 DEKDEVEQIEVLG
+61 EVSEADVEKIDVLG
-74 KKSDYYSIM
+74 KKTDYYSIM
-83 PEEDSSGAFGL
+83 PDGKNSSAFGL
-94 NKSLYETPR
+94 DKSLYETPR

-196 NYLPKSAKVD
+196 NYTPKSAKVG
-206 GSKYIDDVTGEISA
+206 GSKYIDEVTGDVSV
-220 TYGSYNQRIVS
+220 TVGSYNQRIIS
-231 GSLGIPLQIGGK
+231 GSLGIPLEIGGK

-254 DSESYFD
+254 DSESFYD

-287 LQYQTTDSIQVPG
+287 VQYQTTDSIQVPG

-314 ITGAAPTLNSDNGI
+314 ITGAAPIRNSDNPI
-328 GANTLLPQESSFI
+328 GADTLLPQESSFI
-341 TPFAPGFLN
+341 ASFAPSFLN

-359 CTAADADSGNAT
+359 CTAADAGSGNAM
-371 YNGLSVSCAGGFG
+371 YNGFEVSCVGGFG
-384 NFLADRSLDNPYAL
+384 SFLADRTLDNPYAL
-398 TNVGTTQID
+398 TDVGTAQID
-407 HQTTFIDEE
+407 HQTTFIDDH

-421 TALTVYFD
+421 TAITAYFD
-429 VTHEFESGTIWKNE
+429 ITHEFDSGTVWKNE
-443 AFYDYLDHTK
+443 VFYDYMDHTK

-464 DAYLYE
+464 DAFLYE

-477 EYEAENFTATSIGGV
+477 EYEGDGFMANSIVGV
-492 NYREEH
+492 NYRNEE
-498 LDNYAAWLDE
+498 LDNYAAWMDE

-514 ISVGP
+514 ITVGP
-519 TANDRISPATFD
+519 TANDRISPASFD
-531 PYENA
+531 PYQNA
-536 ELIYDDEG
+536 TLLYDADG
-544 NVTGVEG
+544 NVSGVEG
-551 TLERNFNEVH
+551 TLTRNFNEVH
-561 LSKSANAGVFFLTDI
+561 LSKTANVGTFFLTDVT
-576 NYGKVNLLLGG
+576 YGKLNLLLGA

-599 WVSLLG
+599 WVAYLG
-605 AEQGNGVVSGSDTA
+605 DPQGNGVISGSDTA
-619 FSFNTSL
+619 FSFNTSV
-626 SYDADGIIPYVTY
+626 SYNADGIIPYVTY

-667 TLTEIGLKMN
+667 TLQEIGVKMN
-677 LLDNKLYSA
+677 LLDNRLYTA
-686 IAYYDQD
+686 IAWYDQD
-693 KTYRESQTG
+693 KTYRDSQTG
-702 ALVAVYGEG
+702 ALVAVYGDG
-711 LEFEARALVTENLS
+711 LEFEMRALVSENLS
-725 ILATATHTKTEE
+725 ILATATHTNTEE
-737 VSNSALAVINGVD
+737 VSNGALAVINGAD
-750 FAAQNGLNPDDVY
+750 FAAQNGLNPEDVY

-768 GPRAAFVGDNVR
+768 GPRSAFVGMNTR
-780 LDRGGLPD
+780 MERGGLPD
-788 NIVSLYGTWVQPMG
+788 NIVSIYGTWAQELGAG
-802 DAAITGSLGV
+802 DVTGSLGL

-824 TVMLPSYSIWN
+824 TVMLPSYTVVN
-835 GSLSYS
+835 GSVSYAQ
-841 NGAVTALL
+841 GPFTGLL
-849 QANNLLDE
+849 QVNNLLDE

-870 VKPSAGRTYSLTVT
+870 VKPSAGRTFSLTLT
-884 YTF
+884 YAF

>member
-1 MLGTPSALSLQN
+1 MPDGK
-13 RLNSHKTYIEMK
+13 NS
-25 GNFMALTYKPNRLS
+25 S
-39 RVVAIALLS
+39 
-48 YHLPSVAQEQTTS
+48 
-61 DEKDEVEQIEVLG
+61 
-74 KKSDYYSIM
+74 
-83 PEEDSSGAFGL
+83 AFGL
-94 NKSLYETPR
+94 DKSLYETPR

-196 NYLPKSAKVD
+196 NYTPKSAKVG
-206 GSKYIDDVTGEISA
+206 GSKYIDEVTGDLSV
-220 TYGSYNQRIVS
+220 TVGSYNQRIIS
-231 GSLGIPLQIGGK
+231 GSLGIPLEIGGK

-254 DSESYFD
+254 DSESFFD

-314 ITGAAPTLNSDNGI
+314 ITGAAPIRNSDNPI
-328 GANTLLPQESSFI
+328 GADTLLPQESSFI
-341 TPFAPGFLN
+341 APFAPSFLN

-359 CTAADADSGNAT
+359 CTAADAGSGNAM
-371 YNGLSVSCAGGFG
+371 YNGFEVSCAGGFG
-384 NFLADRSLDNPYAL
+384 NFLADRTLDNPYAL
-398 TNVGTTQID
+398 TDVGTAQID
-407 HQTTFIDEE
+407 HQTTFIDDH

-421 TALTVYFD
+421 TAITAYFD
-429 VTHEFESGTIWKNE
+429 ITHEFDSGTVWKNE
-443 AFYDYLDHTK
+443 AFYDYMDHTK

-464 DAYLYE
+464 DAFLYE

-477 EYEAENFTATSIGGV
+477 EYEGDGFMANSIVGV
-492 NYREEH
+492 NYRNEE
-498 LDNYAAWLDE
+498 LDNYAAWMDE

-514 ISVGP
+514 ITVGP
-519 TANDRISPATFD
+519 TANDRISPASFD
-531 PYENA
+531 PYQNA
-536 ELIYDDEG
+536 TLLYDADG

-551 TLERNFNEVH
+551 TLTRNFNEVH
-561 LSKSANAGVFFLTDI
+561 LSKTANVGTFFLTDVT
-576 NYGKVNLLLGG
+576 YGKLNLLLGA

-599 WVSLLG
+599 WVAYLG
-605 AEQGNGVVSGSDTA
+605 DPQGNGVISGSDTA
-619 FSFNTSL
+619 FSFNTSV
-626 SYDADGIIPYVTY
+626 SYNADGIIPYVTY

-667 TLTEIGLKMN
+667 TLQEIGVKMN
-677 LLDNKLYSA
+677 LLDNRLYTA
-686 IAYYDQD
+686 IAWYDQD
-693 KTYRESQTG
+693 KTYRDSQTG
-702 ALVAVYGEG
+702 ALVAVYGDG
-711 LEFEARALVTENLS
+711 LEFEMRALVNENLS
-725 ILATATHTKTEE
+725 ILATATHTNTEE
-737 VSNSALAVINGVD
+737 VSNGALAVINGAD
-750 FAAQNGLNPDDVY
+750 FAAQNGLNPEDVY

-768 GPRAAFVGDNVR
+768 GPRSAFVGMNTR
-780 LDRGGLPD
+780 MERGGLPD
-788 NIVSLYGTWVQPMG
+788 NIVSIYGTWAQELGAG
-802 DAAITGSLGV
+802 DVTGSLGL

-824 TVMLPSYSIWN
+824 TVMLPSYTVVN
-835 GSLSYS
+835 GSVSYAQ
-841 NGAVTALL
+841 GPFTGLL
-849 QANNLLDE
+849 QVNNLMDE
-857 EYYTSA
+857 KYYTSA

-870 VKPSAGRTYSLTVT
+870 VKPSAGRTFSLTLT
-884 YTF
+884 YAF

>member
-1 MLGTPSALSLQN
+1 MK
-13 RLNSHKTYIEMK
+13 HTYSFNPIAA
-25 GNFMALTYKPNRLS
+25 G
-39 RVVAIALLS
+39 IALFFLS
-48 YHLPSVAQEQTTS
+48 SQFSAYAQES
-61 DEKDEVEQIEVLG
+61 AEVSEADVEKIDVLG
-74 KKSDYYSIM
+74 KKTDYYSIM
-83 PEEDSSGAFGL
+83 PDGKNSSAFGL
-94 NKSLYETPR
+94 DKSLYETPR

-196 NYLPKSAKVD
+196 NYTPKSAKVG
-206 GSKYIDDVTGEISA
+206 GSKYIDEVTGDLSV
-220 TYGSYNQRIVS
+220 TVGSYNQRIIS
-231 GSLGIPLQIGGK
+231 GSLGIPLEIGGK

-314 ITGAAPTLNSDNGI
+314 ITGAAPIRNSDNPI
-328 GANTLLPQESSFI
+328 GADTLLPQESSFI
-341 TPFAPGFLN
+341 APFAPSFLN

-359 CTAADADSGNAT
+359 CTAADAGSGNAM
-371 YNGLSVSCAGGFG
+371 YNGFEVSCAGGFG
-384 NFLADRSLDNPYAL
+384 NFLADRTLDNPYAL
-398 TNVGTTQID
+398 TDVGTAQID
-407 HQTTFIDEE
+407 HQTTFIDDH

-421 TALTVYFD
+421 TAITAYFD
-429 VTHEFESGTIWKNE
+429 ITHEFDSGTVWKNE
-443 AFYDYLDHTK
+443 AFYDYMDHTK

-464 DAYLYE
+464 DAFLYE

-477 EYEAENFTATSIGGV
+477 EYEGDGFMANSIVGV
-492 NYREEH
+492 NYRNEE
-498 LDNYAAWLDE
+498 LDNYAAWMDE

-514 ISVGP
+514 ITVGP
-519 TANDRISPATFD
+519 TANDRISPASFD
-531 PYENA
+531 PYQNA
-536 ELIYDDEG
+536 TLLYDADG

-551 TLERNFNEVH
+551 TLTRNFNEVH
-561 LSKSANAGVFFLTDI
+561 LSKTANVGTFFLTDVT
-576 NYGKVNLLLGG
+576 YGKLNLLLGA

-599 WVSLLG
+599 WVAYLG
-605 AEQGNGVVSGSDTA
+605 DPQGNGVISGSDTA
-619 FSFNTSL
+619 FSFNTSV
-626 SYDADGIIPYVTY
+626 SYNADGIIPYVTY

-667 TLTEIGLKMN
+667 TLQEIGVKMN
-677 LLDNKLYSA
+677 LMDNRLYTA
-686 IAYYDQD
+686 IAWYDQD
-693 KTYRESQTG
+693 KTYRDSQTG
-702 ALVAVYGEG
+702 ALVAVYGDG
-711 LEFEARALVTENLS
+711 LEFEMRALVNENLS
-725 ILATATHTKTEE
+725 ILATATHTNTEE
-737 VSNSALAVINGVD
+737 VSNGALAVINGAD
-750 FAAQNGLNPDDVY
+750 FAAQNGLNPGDVY

-768 GPRAAFVGDNVR
+768 GPRSAFVGMNTR
-780 LDRGGLPD
+780 MERGGLPD
-788 NIVSLYGTWVQPMG
+788 NIVSIYGTWAQELGAG
-802 DAAITGSLGV
+802 DVTGSLGL

-824 TVMLPSYSIWN
+824 TVMLPSYTVVN
-835 GSLSYS
+835 GSVSYAQ
-841 NGAVTALL
+841 GPFTGLL
-849 QANNLLDE
+849 QVNNLLDE

-870 VKPSAGRTYSLTVT
+870 VKPSAGRTFSLTLT
-884 YTF
+884 YAF

>member
-1 MLGTPSALSLQN
+1 MK
-13 RLNSHKTYIEMK
+13 HTYSFNPIAA
-25 GNFMALTYKPNRLS
+25 G
-39 RVVAIALLS
+39 IALFFLS
-48 YHLPSVAQEQTTS
+48 SQFSAYAQEAAEVS
-61 DEKDEVEQIEVLG
+61 EADVEKIDVLG
-74 KKSDYYSIM
+74 KKTDYYSIM
-83 PEEDSSGAFGL
+83 PDGKNSSAFGL
-94 NKSLYETPR
+94 DKSLYETPR

-196 NYLPKSAKVD
+196 NYTPKSAKVG
-206 GSKYIDDVTGEISA
+206 GSKYIDEVTGDLSV
-220 TYGSYNQRIVS
+220 TVGSYNQRIIS
-231 GSLGIPLQIGGK
+231 GSLGIPLEIGGK

-314 ITGAAPTLNSDNGI
+314 ITGAAPIRNSDNPI
-328 GANTLLPQESSFI
+328 GADTLLPQESSFI
-341 TPFAPGFLN
+341 APFAPSFLN

-359 CTAADADSGNAT
+359 CTAADAGSGNAM
-371 YNGLSVSCAGGFG
+371 YNGFEVSCAGGFG
-384 NFLADRSLDNPYAL
+384 DFLADRTLDNPYAL
-398 TNVGTTQID
+398 TDVGTAQID
-407 HQTTFIDEE
+407 HQTTFIDDH

-421 TALTVYFD
+421 TAITAYFD
-429 VTHEFESGTIWKNE
+429 ITHEFDSGTVWKNE
-443 AFYDYLDHTK
+443 AFYDYMDHTK

-464 DAYLYE
+464 DAFLYE

-477 EYEAENFTATSIGGV
+477 EYEGDGFMANSIVGV
-492 NYREEH
+492 NYRNEE
-498 LDNYAAWLDE
+498 LDNYAAWMDE

-514 ISVGP
+514 ITVGP
-519 TANDRISPATFD
+519 TANDRISPASFD
-531 PYENA
+531 PYQNA
-536 ELIYDDEG
+536 TLLYDADG

-551 TLERNFNEVH
+551 TLTRNFNEVH
-561 LSKSANAGVFFLTDI
+561 LSKTANVGTFFLTDVT
-576 NYGKVNLLLGG
+576 YGKLNLLLGA

-599 WVSLLG
+599 WVAYLG
-605 AEQGNGVVSGSDTA
+605 DPQGNGVISGSDTA
-619 FSFNTSL
+619 FSFNTSV
-626 SYDADGIIPYVTY
+626 SYNADGIIPYVTY

-667 TLTEIGLKMN
+667 TLQEIGVKMN
-677 LLDNKLYSA
+677 LLDNRLYTA
-686 IAYYDQD
+686 IAWYDQD
-693 KTYRESQTG
+693 KTYRDSQTG
-702 ALVAVYGEG
+702 ALVAVYGDG
-711 LEFEARALVTENLS
+711 LEFEMRALVNENLS
-725 ILATATHTKTEE
+725 ILATATHTNTEE
-737 VSNSALAVINGVD
+737 VSNGALAVINGAD
-750 FAAQNGLNPDDVY
+750 FAAQNGLNPEDVY

-768 GPRAAFVGDNVR
+768 GPRSAFVGMNTR
-780 LDRGGLPD
+780 MERGGLPD
-788 NIVSLYGTWVQPMG
+788 NIVSIYGTWAQELGAG
-802 DAAITGSLGV
+802 DVTGSLGL

-824 TVMLPSYSIWN
+824 TVMLPSYTVVN
-835 GSLSYS
+835 GSVSYAQ
-841 NGAVTALL
+841 GPFTGLL
-849 QANNLLDE
+849 QVNNLLDE

-870 VKPSAGRTYSLTVT
+870 VKPSAGRTFSLTLT
-884 YTF
+884 YAF

>member
-1 MLGTPSALSLQN
+1 MK
-13 RLNSHKTYIEMK
+13 HTYSFNPIAA
-25 GNFMALTYKPNRLS
+25 G
-39 RVVAIALLS
+39 IALFFLS
-48 YHLPSVAQEQTTS
+48 SQFSAYAQEAS
-61 DEKDEVEQIEVLG
+61 EVSEADVEKIDVLG
-74 KKSDYYSIM
+74 KKTDYYSIM
-83 PEEDSSGAFGL
+83 PDGKNSSAFGL
-94 NKSLYETPR
+94 DKSLYETPR

-196 NYLPKSAKVD
+196 NYTPKSAKVG
-206 GSKYIDDVTGEISA
+206 GSKYIDEVTGDLSV
-220 TYGSYNQRIVS
+220 TVGSYNQRIIS
-231 GSLGIPLQIGGK
+231 GSLGIPLEIGGK

-254 DSESYFD
+254 DSESFFD

-314 ITGAAPTLNSDNGI
+314 ITGAAPIRNSDNPI
-328 GANTLLPQESSFI
+328 GADTLLPQESSFI
-341 TPFAPGFLN
+341 APFAPSFLN

-359 CTAADADSGNAT
+359 CTAADAGSGNAM
-371 YNGLSVSCAGGFG
+371 YNGFEVSCAGGFG
-384 NFLADRSLDNPYAL
+384 NFLADRTLDNPYAL
-398 TNVGTTQID
+398 TDVGTAQID
-407 HQTTFIDEE
+407 HQTTFIDDH

-421 TALTVYFD
+421 TAITAYFD
-429 VTHEFESGTIWKNE
+429 ITHEFDSGTVWKNE
-443 AFYDYLDHTK
+443 AFYDYMDHTK

-464 DAYLYE
+464 DAFLYE

-477 EYEAENFTATSIGGV
+477 EYEGDGFMANSIVGV
-492 NYREEH
+492 NYRNEE
-498 LDNYAAWLDE
+498 LDNYAAWMDE

-514 ISVGP
+514 ITVGP
-519 TANDRISPATFD
+519 TANDRISPASFD
-531 PYENA
+531 PYQNA
-536 ELIYDDEG
+536 TLLYDADG
-544 NVTGVEG
+544 NVSGVEG
-551 TLERNFNEVH
+551 TLTRNFNEVH
-561 LSKSANAGVFFLTDI
+561 LSKTANVGTFFLTDVT
-576 NYGKVNLLLGG
+576 YGKLNLLLGA

-599 WVSLLG
+599 WVAYLG
-605 AEQGNGVVSGSDTA
+605 DPQGNGVISGSDTA
-619 FSFNTSL
+619 FSFNTSV
-626 SYDADGIIPYVTY
+626 SYNADGIIPYVTY

-667 TLTEIGLKMN
+667 TLQEIGVKMN
-677 LLDNKLYSA
+677 LLDNRLYTA
-686 IAYYDQD
+686 IAWYDQD
-693 KTYRESQTG
+693 KTYRDSQTG
-702 ALVAVYGEG
+702 ALVAVYGDG
-711 LEFEARALVTENLS
+711 LEFEMRALVSENLS
-725 ILATATHTKTEE
+725 ILATATHTNTEE
-737 VSNSALAVINGVD
+737 VSNGALAVINGAD
-750 FAAQNGLNPDDVY
+750 FAAQNGLNPEDVY

-768 GPRAAFVGDNVR
+768 GPRSAFVGMNTR
-780 LDRGGLPD
+780 MERGGLPD
-788 NIVSLYGTWVQPMG
+788 NIVSIYGTWAQELGAG
-802 DAAITGSLGV
+802 DVTGSLGL

-824 TVMLPSYSIWN
+824 TVMLPSYTVVN
-835 GSLSYS
+835 GSVSYAQ
-841 NGAVTALL
+841 GPFTGLL
-849 QANNLLDE
+849 QVNNLLDE

-870 VKPSAGRTYSLTVT
+870 VKPSAGRTFSLTLT
-884 YTF
+884 YAF